1 MTQQHRP
8 QTTVILA
15 MSADGKIADVTR
27 SPARFGSINDKA
39 HLEKEIA
46 TKDGVLFGAGT
57 LRAYGTTL
65 TVSHPDLLQHRQCN
79 GKPPQPVHIV
89 ISHSGNLNPELRF
102 FQQPVER
109 WLVST
114 AAGAKFWQAR
124 PEFKRILVF
133 ETPTGKVDVRAA
145 LQNLTTLGIAHLG
158 VLGGGKLVANFI
170 ELNLIDEIWLTI
182 CPLILGGKDTP
193 TPVDGC
199 GFLAKLAPRL
209 QLMEVR
215 TEDQEVFLHYSL
227 QQFPD

>member
-15 MSADGKIADVTR
+15 MSADGKIADVAR

-39 HLEKEIA
+39 HLEKQIA
-46 TKDGVLFGAGT
+46 TKDAVMFGAST

-65 TVSHPDLLQHRQCN
+65 TVSHPDLLQHRQSN

-114 AAGAKFWQAR
+114 ATGAKFWQSR

-133 ETPTGKVDVRAA
+133 ETSTGIVDIHAV
-145 LQNLTTLGIAHLG
+145 LQNLTTLGIAQLG
-158 VLGGGKLVANFI
+158 ILGGGKLVANFL

-182 CPLILGGKDTP
+182 CPLILGGKNTP

>member
-15 MSADGKIADVTR
+15 MSADGKIADVAR
-27 SPARFGSINDKA
+27 SPARFGSINDKT
-39 HLEKEIA
+39 HLEKQIA
-46 TKDGVLFGAGT
+46 TKDAVIFGAGT

-65 TVSHPDLLQHRQCN
+65 TVSHPDLLQHRQYN

-89 ISHSGNLNPELRF
+89 ISHSGNLNPGLRF

-114 AAGAKFWQAR
+114 ATGAKFWQSR

-133 ETPTGKVDVRAA
+133 ETSTGIVDLHAV
-145 LQNLTTLGIAHLG
+145 LQNLTTLGIAQLG
-158 VLGGGKLVANFI
+158 ILGGGKLVANFI

-182 CPLILGGKDTP
+182 CPLILGGKNTP
-193 TPVDGC
+193 TPVDGS

-215 TEDQEVFLHYSL
+215 TQDQEVFLHYSL